1 MSGKCRWPSS
11 SVIITSWLWQE
22 EGKIHPSP
30 YHAPSSVCTGV
41 PNKMWYSQQVMK
53 ADSGP
58 SSKECLIDSIIQRA
72 ATPHQGEL
80 SWNDTQKYPGIKKK
94 KKKYDKH
101 RVARKRRQCYK
112 QRKRALLPCLL
123 TLYWNIWNT
132 ASTFNNSWK
141 LTISPARCF
150 HKSLLTFKAFKNK
163 RLVPPLICRE
173 QPTMKRLKIW
183 HCGALVLLNFYRK
196 FAVGR
201 QQTTSVS
208 QTWVNTRSI

>member
-1 MSGKCRWPSS
+1 MVQP
-11 SVIITSWLWQE
+11 TSHEGWLRPILE
-22 EGKIHPSP
+22 RMPHRLHHTEGSHTPP
-30 YHAPSSVCTGV
+30 GGV
-41 PNKMWYSQQVMK
+41 KLKWYSEISRNQ
-53 ADSGP
+53 
-58 SSKECLIDSIIQRA
+58 
-72 ATPHQGEL
+72 
-80 SWNDTQKYPGIKKK
+80 KK